1 MKCEKCGAT
10 NSENAVICRVCGRT
24 LDSPEDGIPLL
35 MRTCPHC
42 GAKNVHMSGQC
53 SDCGREL
60 PTIRRRSMDTE
71 LNEAFQAPTTER
83 DDPIQSIAVALERN
97 AVATERIFLLMLISM
112 ILGII
117 GLILVMSR
125 GGIV

>member
-1 MKCEKCGAT
+1 
-10 NSENAVICRVCGRT
+10 
-24 LDSPEDGIPLL
+24 
-35 MRTCPHC
+35 
-42 GAKNVHMSGQC
+42 
-53 SDCGREL
+53 
-60 PTIRRRSMDTE
+60 MDTE